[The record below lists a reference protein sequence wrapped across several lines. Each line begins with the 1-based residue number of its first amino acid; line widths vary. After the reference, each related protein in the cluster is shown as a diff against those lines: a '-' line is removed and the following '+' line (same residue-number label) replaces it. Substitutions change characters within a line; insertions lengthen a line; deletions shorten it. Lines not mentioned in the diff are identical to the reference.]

1 MREPRKFTIKQLVA
15 SNSKFVVPRYQRG
28 YDWKG
33 DTQVKDLFT
42 DLIQCMESKYDQDL
56 FLGTMIFDVSD
67 EKSNGRVEII
77 DGQQRFTS
85 IVITLI
91 AAREFAKNV
100 LQDQSLAIN
109 IQNDIQ
115 NSDVILGSAFNR
127 LEASDTIKDTFD
139 VMCSFEWNGSFPDT
153 VYDEKAKRTR
163 SIRRQT
169 ARVEPIFKYAYSQ
182 IQELCEEK
190 AKEIFIRFLRQL
202 LHETYVIRIDVDD
215 KSEAFEIFERTN
227 ARGKPLEV
235 SDLLKNFLFSKSK
248 ELDDAAEEIWDKVS
262 ENSGNNILRVL
273 KYFWISRRGSVVN
286 RDLYRNLRTYASDIG
301 VNRFVQELQ
310 SFTEYYRAFYS
321 TDRKTFSDWL
331 QSQGVS
337 QNNMHLGEIAR
348 SVAALRVFNVTQPL
362 PLIYAAIIS
371 FVSLPADQ
379 RDPKALVNLLRYL
392 ESYHFINNKICRRI
406 GNEVER
412 TYASHSDRLFNGDD
426 FKLGVTSLLDELK
439 DRTASREEFAANFSY
454 LSYENMNDRPII
466 RYIFDRI
473 ANKGAKEGQRLYLVD
488 FYDIDAGTV
497 SEFDIEHILPQS
509 VGLDEDS
516 VVHEIGNLIVI
527 PKQINGI
534 LSNDPPAL
542 KFEKLLKPHEF
553 ANNIKNVPQYVFEFA
568 QYASKFEQWDEEAIK
583 ERNRFLAVQVYQD
596 ARFEYAYK

>member
-15 SNSKFVVPRYQRG
+15 SNSQFVVPRYQRG

-42 DLIQCMESKYDQDL
+42 DLIQCMESKYAQDL

-67 EKSNGRVEII
+67 EKLNSRVEII

-100 LQDQSLAIN
+100 LQDQNLAIN

-115 NSDVILGSAFNR
+115 NSDIVLGSAFNR

-139 VMCSFEWNGSFPDT
+139 LMCSFEWGGIFPDSI
-153 VYDEKAKRTR
+153 YDEKAKRTR

-182 IQELCEEK
+182 ISDLCQEK
-190 AKEIFIRFLRQL
+190 TKEIFIKFLRQL
-202 LHETYVIRIDVDD
+202 LHETYVIRIDVDE

-248 ELDDAAEEIWDKVS
+248 ELDDAAEEVWDKIS

-273 KYFWISRRGSVVN
+273 KYFWISRRGAVVN
-286 RDLYRNLRTYASDIG
+286 RDLYRNLRTYASEIG
-301 VNRFVQELQ
+301 VNEFVQELR
-310 SFTEYYRAFYS
+310 SFSEYYSSFYS
-321 TDRKTFSDWL
+321 ADRKTFSDWL
-331 QSQGVS
+331 LSKDIS
-337 QNNMHLGEIAR
+337 QNLMHLSEISR
-348 SVAALRVFNVTQPL
+348 SIAALRIFNVTQPL
-362 PLIYAAIIS
+362 PLIYAAITS
-371 FVSLPADQ
+371 YVALPNDK
-379 RDPKALVNLLRYL
+379 RDPKDLINLVRYL

-426 FKLGVTSLLDELK
+426 FNVGVTSLLEDLK
-439 DRTASREEFAANFSY
+439 ERTASREE
-454 LSYENMNDRPII
+454 LWLILLI
-466 RYIFDRI
+466 LVTRI
-473 ANKGAKEGQRLYLVD
+473 
-488 FYDIDAGTV
+488 
-497 SEFDIEHILPQS
+497 
-509 VGLDEDS
+509 
-516 VVHEIGNLIVI
+516 
-527 PKQINGI
+527 
-534 LSNDPPAL
+534 
-542 KFEKLLKPHEF
+542 
-553 ANNIKNVPQYVFEFA
+553 
-568 QYASKFEQWDEEAIK
+568 
-583 ERNRFLAVQVYQD
+583 
-596 ARFEYAYK
+596 

>member
-15 SNSKFVVPRYQRG
+15 SNSQFVVPRYQRG

-42 DLIQCMESKYDQDL
+42 DLIQCMESQYDQDL

-67 EKSNGRVEII
+67 EKINSRVEII

-100 LQDQSLAIN
+100 LQDQALAIN

-115 NSDVILGSAFNR
+115 NSDIVLGSAFNR

-139 VMCSFEWNGSFPDT
+139 VMCSFEWGGAFPDAI
-153 VYDEKAKRTR
+153 YDEKAKRTR

-190 AKEIFIRFLRQL
+190 SKDVFIKFLRQL

-248 ELDDAAEEIWDKVS
+248 ELDDAAEEIWDKIS

-273 KYFWISRRGSVVN
+273 KYFWISRRGAVVN
-286 RDLYRNLRTYASDIG
+286 RDLYRNLRNYASDIG
-301 VNRFVQELQ
+301 VNEFVRELQ
-310 SFTEYYRAFYS
+310 SFTEYYSSFYS

-331 QSQGVS
+331 LSQGVS
-337 QNNMHLGEIAR
+337 QNNMYLAEISR
-348 SVAALRVFNVTQPL
+348 SVAALRIFNVTQPL
-362 PLIYAAIIS
+362 PLIYAAITS
-371 FVSLPADQ
+371 YVKLPDGQ
-379 RDPKALVNLLRYL
+379 RDPKSLVNLVRYL

-426 FKLGVTSLLDELK
+426 FSVGVTSLLDELK
-439 DRTASREEFAANFSY
+439 ERTASREEFTANFSY
-454 LSYENMNDRPII
+454 LSYENLNDRSII
-466 RYIFDRI
+466 RYVFDRV

-488 FYDIDAGTV
+488 FYDSEAGAI

-509 VGLDEDS
+509 STSDEDS
-516 VVHEIGNLIVI
+516 AVHEIGNLIVI

-534 LSNDPPAL
+534 LGNDTPSL
-542 KFEKLLKPHEF
+542 KFEKLLKPHDF
-553 ANNIKNVPQYVFEFA
+553 SNNIKNVPQYVFEFA
-568 QYASKFEQWDEEAIK
+568 EYASKFEEWNEDAIR
-583 ERNRFLAVQVYQD
+583 ERNSFLAAQVYQG